1 MDLCLRNKDWKY
13 NCGTRHEW
21 GQRPCCDRDM
31 RNCRKRLD
39 KLEKQIREG
48 LSAPAHTTPTSS
60 PAVDLGVTVVP
71 GESWNILAEE
81 AHGALPKEVKIAFKT
96 KDGKTQYT
104 SFVTA
109 PPSPGHDHPISEN
122 GTSGPSGGAQVIDE
136 MDTGASSSDASQP
149 EAHADTPVGEF
160 NDNIEGKETANDVGF
175 TEVREGGDVISIC
188 SLD

>member
-71 GESWNILAEE
+71 GESWNILADE
-81 AHGALPKEVKIAFKT
+81 AHGALPKEVTIAYKT
-96 KDGKTQYT
+96 KDGRTQYT
-104 SFVTA
+104 SFVPA
-109 PPSPGHDHPISEN
+109 PPTPGHHHPISETA
-122 GTSGPSGGAQVIDE
+122 TSGPSVGEQEIDKME
-136 MDTGASSSDASQP
+136 DGDSSSDASQP
-149 EAHADTPVGEF
+149 EVHADTPVEAV
-160 NDNIEGKETANDVGF
+160 NDDVEGKEMVCVVGV
-175 TEVREGGDVISIC
+175 TEVRKGGDATSIC